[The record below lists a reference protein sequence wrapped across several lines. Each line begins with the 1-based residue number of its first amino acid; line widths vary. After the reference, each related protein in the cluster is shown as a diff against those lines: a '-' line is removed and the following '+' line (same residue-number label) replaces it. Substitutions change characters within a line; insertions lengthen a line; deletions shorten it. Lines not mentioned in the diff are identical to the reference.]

1 MGLTNKWQ
9 KATKGFSHRC
19 SFELLI
25 FVLFSL
31 FLDRNHQ
38 FSKKCVSKS
47 HLTLALSE
55 KCSSIKGYALRN
67 KGKSKCLR

>member
-38 FSKKCVSKS
+38 FSIS
-47 HLTLALSE
+47 HFNLTLALSE
-55 KCSSIKGYALRN
+55 KCSSIKGHALRN